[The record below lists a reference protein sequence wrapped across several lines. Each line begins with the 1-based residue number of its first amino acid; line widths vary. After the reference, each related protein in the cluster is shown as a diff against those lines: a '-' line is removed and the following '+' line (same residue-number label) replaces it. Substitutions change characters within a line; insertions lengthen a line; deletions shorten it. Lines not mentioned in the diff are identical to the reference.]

1 MTRGGPEATPPISSV
16 VRIDPDTNS
25 VAASYPVAAH
35 LTSIAVADGQVWVG
49 SLRDGS
55 LWRLEPQT
63 GDLQHFTT
71 TGEPRDLTA
80 LRGKLYVASDGETP
94 NEGRVVRYA
103 ARSGLREAGVPVL
116 ACSVTA
122 GDGVVWAAG
131 CPFVKRL
138 STDDGRF
145 RVLRTV
151 RIPFQSPL
159 TAETIRFPLRDIAIG
174 GGALWVL
181 GDSVDRRLWRADERS
196 GRIAATTSLPFA
208 PRSIAV
214 GEGAVWITGSIDDVV
229 AQVELQSGRIR
240 RILPVGRG
248 ASGVAV
254 GARDVWVANGLEGT
268 VSRLD
273 PGSGTVVATIHVHGI
288 PREIAVGVGSVW
300 VTADEG

>member
-1 MTRGGPEATPPISSV
+1 M
-16 VRIDPDTNS
+16 RIDPDTNA

-35 LTSIAVADGQVWVG
+35 LASIAVADGQVWVG

-55 LWRLEPQT
+55 LWRLGPQT

-80 LRGKLYVASDGETP
+80 LGGKLYVASDGETP

-103 ARSGLREAGVPVL
+103 ARSGMREAGVPVL
-116 ACSVTA
+116 ACSVAA

-131 CPFVKRL
+131 CPFIKRL

-145 RVLRTV
+145 RVLRAL
-151 RIPFQSPL
+151 RIPYQRPL
-159 TAETIRFPLRDIAIG
+159 TAESIRFPLRDIAIG

-181 GDSVDRRLWRADERS
+181 GDSIDRRLWRADERT
-196 GRIAATTSLPFA
+196 GRIEATTSLPFA

-229 AQVELQSGRIR
+229 AQVELRSGRIR
-240 RILPVGRG
+240 RIFPSGEALRAWLSAPGTCGSRTGWKEPSRG
-248 ASGVAV
+248 STLHR
-254 GARDVWVANGLEGT
+254 ARSWRRSTST
-268 VSRLD
+268 VSRVRSR
-273 PGSGTVVATIHVHGI
+273 SGWAASG
-288 PREIAVGVGSVW
+288 
-300 VTADEG
+300 